1 MAFASHKAA
10 SLLRS
15 PPSCSGHLAPLH
27 VLGRSSLPLIA
38 TGGVFTRRSSSVTS
52 TSLLRCNAISE
63 GNRNYTKRDG
73 DDHKMSEK
81 IGKLVESIRSMLH
94 CMDDGEISVSPYDTA
109 WVALVE
115 DIGHGETPQFPSAL
129 DWISSNQLEDG
140 SWGDRKTFS
149 AYDRIINTL
158 ACVVALRFWKLHP
171 HKCNK
176 GISFLKDNFHKLEDE
191 NEEHMTIGFE
201 VALPTLMEIAKKLGF
216 DISNDFSGLQ
226 RIYARRDLKLT
237 RIPWDTMHKVPTTLL
252 YSLEAMSGL
261 DWQKLL
267 KLQSTN
273 GSFLGSPSSTAFALQ
288 QTKDEN
294 CLKYLLKLVQKFN
307 GGVPNVHPVDLFEHL
322 WVVDRLQRLGISRY
336 FQPEIDEYIDYVSR
350 YWTSRGICCQRNSEV
365 QDIDDT
371 AMGFRLLRL
380 HGYEV
385 SADVFKHFENG
396 GEFFCFMGQSDQPV
410 TGMYNLYRASQ
421 VMFPEEEILADAR
434 KFSAKFLQEK
444 RANTKILD
452 KWIIAKDLPGE
463 VGYALD
469 VPWYASLPRLETRF
483 YLEQYGGEEDAWIGK
498 TLYRMPYVNNNDY
511 LELAKLDYNH
521 CQALHLHEWEIIQEW
536 CRNSYLGEFGLSE
549 RSLRQ
554 AYYIAAASIYE
565 PEKSGERLAW
575 VKTAVLVETIVS
587 HFNRQQLSRERKQ
600 AFVNEFRH
608 GSIVRDSNG
617 GRIGGILIRTVSQ
630 LSFDAQSVHDKDIY
644 QELNHAVTP
653 TLSFM
658 LFLENPQLQLNMAVD
673 EDCISIGLVIIHA
686 RVKA

>member
-1 MAFASHKAA
+1 MAFASHKAT

-27 VLGRSSLPLIA
+27 VLGRSSFPLIA

-52 TSLLRCNAISE
+52 TSLLRCNAISK
-63 GNRNYTKRDG
+63 GNQNYTKRDG

-81 IGKLVESIRSMLH
+81 IGKLVESIRSMLQ

-129 DWISSNQLEDG
+129 DWIS
-140 SWGDRKTFS
+140 R
-149 AYDRIINTL
+149 
-158 ACVVALRFWKLHP
+158 
-171 HKCNK
+171 
-176 GISFLKDNFHKLEDE
+176 ISFLKDNFHKLEDE

-216 DISNDFSGLQ
+216 DIPNDFSGLQ

-469 VPWYASLPRLETRF
+469 VPWYASLPRLKQDST
-483 YLEQYGGEEDAWIGK
+483 WNSMVVKK
-498 TLYRMPYVNNNDY
+498 TLGSANLVQKF
-511 LELAKLDYNH
+511 LS
-521 CQALHLHEWEIIQEW
+521 WGVW
-536 CRNSYLGEFGLSE
+536 LSE

-617 GRIGGILIRTVSQ
+617 GRYKTRKGLVGILIRTVSQ

>member
-1 MAFASHKAA
+1 
-10 SLLRS
+10 
-15 PPSCSGHLAPLH
+15 
-27 VLGRSSLPLIA
+27 
-38 TGGVFTRRSSSVTS
+38 
-52 TSLLRCNAISE
+52 
-63 GNRNYTKRDG
+63 
-73 DDHKMSEK
+73 
-81 IGKLVESIRSMLH
+81 MLFIK
-94 CMDDGEISVSPYDTA
+94 ENI
-109 WVALVE
+109 E
-115 DIGHGETPQFPSAL
+115 
-129 DWISSNQLEDG
+129 
-140 SWGDRKTFS
+140 
-149 AYDRIINTL
+149 
-158 ACVVALRFWKLHP
+158 
-171 HKCNK
+171 
-176 GISFLKDNFHKLEDE
+176 KLEDE

-201 VALPTLMEIAKKLGF
+201 VAFPTLMNIANKLGI
-216 DISNDFSGLQ
+216 DVPNDFPRLR
-226 RIYARRDLKLT
+226 RIHAKRDLKLT
-237 RIPWDTMHKVPTTLL
+237 RIPWDMLHKVPTGLL
-252 YSLEAMSGL
+252 YSLEGMPNQ

-267 KLQSTN
+267 KLQSAD
-273 GSFLGSPSSTAFALQ
+273 GSFLFSPSSTAFALQ
-288 QTKDEN
+288 QTKNEN
-294 CLKYLLKLVQKFN
+294 CLKYLAHHINKFN

-350 YWTSRGICCQRNSEV
+350 NSEV

-371 AMGFRLLRL
+371 VMGFRLLRL
-380 HGYEV
+380 HGFEI

-396 GEFFCFMGQSDQPV
+396 GEFFCFVGQSNQAV

-421 VMFPEEEILADAR
+421 VMFPGEEILADAR

-452 KWIIAKDLPGE
+452 KWIIAKDHPGE

-575 VKTAVLVETIVS
+575 AKTTVLVETIVS
-587 HFNRQQLSRERKQ
+587 HFDWQQLSRERKQ

-617 GRIGGILIRTVSQ
+617 GRKRFGGDSDQDCESALIRCTIRARQ
-630 LSFDAQSVHDKDIY
+630 RHLSRIESCGNSKTFVYVVLGKFSVAAKY
-644 QELNHAVTP
+644 GN
-653 TLSFM
+653 
-658 LFLENPQLQLNMAVD
+658 
-673 EDCISIGLVIIHA
+673 
-686 RVKA
+686 